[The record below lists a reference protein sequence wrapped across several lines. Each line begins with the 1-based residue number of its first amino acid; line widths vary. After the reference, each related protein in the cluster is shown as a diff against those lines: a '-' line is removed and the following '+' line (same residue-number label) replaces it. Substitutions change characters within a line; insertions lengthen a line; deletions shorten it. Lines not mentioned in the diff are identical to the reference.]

1 LRFQAFWLTY
11 VISVNLSI
19 RSRSGQKSK
28 KKYKMKIA
36 VAMSGGVDSSAA
48 AAILKDQGH
57 DLVGFT
63 MQLWD
68 QRRGINVDEN
78 GDPLPSRCCSLDDVY
93 DARRVAEELGF
104 PFYVL
109 NLERDFERDVV
120 QPFVSSYLNGET
132 PIPCV
137 ACNSRLKFASLD
149 RLAVSLGC
157 EKVATGHYARVEFD
171 PDSGRFRLL
180 RGRNEQKDQSYFLW
194 ELTQDQLSRA
204 LFPLGE
210 MSKPEARD
218 AARQHNLIGVAE
230 KKESQEICFVPDGD
244 YAGFIDRYL
253 EAENATDR
261 LPGAG
266 EIVDTAGRVIGQ
278 HEGIQ
283 RYTVGQRRGIGI
295 ADQRP
300 LYVVSINADRNRV
313 TVGSAEELLSNEFT
327 AAGVNW
333 ITFDNPSEPVRAD
346 VRVRYRHTAAPA
358 TITPLPDARARVV
371 FDEPQRA
378 ITPGQATVFYRGDEV
393 VGGGWIVKR

>member
-1 LRFQAFWLTY
+1 
-11 VISVNLSI
+11 
-19 RSRSGQKSK
+19 
-28 KKYKMKIA
+28 
-36 VAMSGGVDSSAA
+36 MSGGVDSSAA
-48 AAILKDQGH
+48 AAILKEQGH
-57 DLVGFT
+57 ELVGFT

-120 QPFVSSYLNGET
+120 QPFVTSYLNGET

-171 PDSGRFRLL
+171 ANTNRYRLL
-180 RGRNEQKDQSYFLW
+180 RGQNEQKDQSYFLW
-194 ELTQDQLSRA
+194 ELTQPQLSRA
-204 LFPLGE
+204 MFPLGE
-210 MSKPEARD
+210 MSKPEARE
-218 AARQHNLIGVAE
+218 AARQHGLNTVAE

-261 LPGAG
+261 LPGSG
-266 EIVDTAGRVIGQ
+266 EIVDTNGRVVGR

-283 RYTVGQRRGIGI
+283 RYTIGQRRGIGI

-300 LYVVSINADRNRV
+300 LYVISINADKNSV
-313 TVGSAEELLSNEFT
+313 TVGGADDLLSTEFT

-333 ITFDNPSEPVRAD
+333 IAFDNPSDPVRAD
-346 VRVRYRHTAAPA
+346 VRVRYRHTAAQA
-358 TITPLPDARARVV
+358 TIFPLPNHRARVV

-393 VGGGWIVKR
+393 AGGGWIVRSRKQ